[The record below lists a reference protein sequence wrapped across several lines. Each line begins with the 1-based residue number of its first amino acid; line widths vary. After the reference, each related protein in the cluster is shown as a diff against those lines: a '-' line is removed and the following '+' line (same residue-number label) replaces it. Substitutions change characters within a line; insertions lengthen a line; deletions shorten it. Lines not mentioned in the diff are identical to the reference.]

1 VAQVLLLDELKKEAA
16 RQLFA
21 YRQQAAQLRRHS
33 RRKEEQQVRRL
44 GLPDPELTAEEWAY
58 LRLWRRIV
66 ERTEGYLK
74 QTDPVLYRFMGR
86 YFGLHSPINR
96 RRSKRLRHFEI
107 MEEFHISDSSVY
119 KWRAKVVE
127 LTVLEAVRTGKF
139 TIAHNGG
146 QISEEKQI

>member
-1 VAQVLLLDELKKEAA
+1 MVIQVLLLDELKKEAA
-16 RQLFA
+16 RQLFS
-21 YRQQAAQLRRHS
+21 YRQQATMLRRHG
-33 RRKEEQQVRRL
+33 RKKEGERATRL
-44 GLPDPELTAEEWAY
+44 RAPDPALSPEEWAY

-66 ERTEGYLK
+66 ERTEAYLK
-74 QTDPVLYRFMGR
+74 ETDPVLYRFMVR

-127 LTVLEAVRTGKF
+127 LTVLEAVRSRKF
-139 TIAHNGG
+139 ILAHTPV
-146 QISEEKQI
+146 STEPED

>member
-1 VAQVLLLDELKKEAA
+1 
-16 RQLFA
+16 
-21 YRQQAAQLRRHS
+21 
-33 RRKEEQQVRRL
+33 
-44 GLPDPELTAEEWAY
+44 
-58 LRLWRRIV
+58 
-66 ERTEGYLK
+66 
-74 QTDPVLYRFMGR
+74 
-86 YFGLHSPINR
+86 
-96 RRSKRLRHFEI
+96 